1 MVNKDF
7 KDQLELHWRLGADTA
22 IPLKSYLKTRSSWF
36 DVLVAAVEQY
46 KACVGDPE
54 TSPGVP
60 VMPATCKCTVAQCD
74 GKDSDDGD
82 CVYWVTYFLA
92 CFTTCFPHITV
103 ILNWLEAIKYSDT
116 PF

>member
-1 MVNKDF
+1 M
-7 KDQLELHWRLGADTA
+7 
-22 IPLKSYLKTRSSWF
+22 
-36 DVLVAAVEQY
+36 EQY

-82 CVYWVTYFLA
+82 CVY
-92 CFTTCFPHITV
+92 
-103 ILNWLEAIKYSDT
+103 
-116 PF
+116 